1 MLLTAH
7 SVVIERRGQT
17 DLATGSENPETSP
30 SLPESNTIRRK
41 VDRLMNDTLLV
52 FAEME
57 SGLTEQHFANARPF
71 RVERDDK
78 GSDETGIVAAGLFPT
93 RGRA

>member
-1 MLLTAH
+1 
-7 SVVIERRGQT
+7 
-17 DLATGSENPETSP
+17 
-30 SLPESNTIRRK
+30 
-41 VDRLMNDTLLV
+41 MNDTLLV